1 MHILINLKIYMKSK
15 FSISLLIAV
24 IGCCFQNCKSN
35 EDIPGDPEKPV
46 STTLTVR
53 ELPIIDGSDSTEPLR
68 NILVSKLLG
77 CEYEWLRNTPV
88 INYLG
93 LRKVNINCST
103 YELSSKVINSNTH
116 PSFVNLIDGKVDIII
131 TARGIS
137 RDEAKYAEEKGVK
150 LLQKPI
156 ARDGLAFIVNAENPV
171 KNLTHQQIKDIYL
184 KRITNWK
191 EVGGEDAPITPY
203 IRNANS
209 GSQEKFE
216 TIVMD
221 QEEIGQME
229 ILKLEAGNLMW
240 SPYHQLYD
248 NKHGIAFSPYYYY
261 RYIVDWEKVKTIGV
275 NGIEPDKESLTGR
288 NTPSSIDPAQK
299 TLYPF
304 ATEVIVAV
312 REDCP
317 KDSQAYKIYE
327 MLSTKQGQDIV
338 EESGYVRYYSD
349 K

>member
-1 MHILINLKIYMKSK
+1 MKFK
-15 FSISLLIAV
+15 FFLFLAAASLAAGLS
-24 IGCCFQNCKSN
+24 GCKSG
-35 EDIPGDPEKPV
+35 EDNPDDPEKTIE
-46 STTLTVR
+46 SSTLTVGQ
-53 ELPIIDGSDSTEPLR
+53 LPVIDGSDSTEPLR
-68 NILVSKLLG
+68 TIFVSKLLG

-88 INYLG
+88 MHYKG
-93 LRKVNINCST
+93 LRRVEIKNSIIG
-103 YELSSKVINSNTH
+103 LSGKMINSNTH
-116 PSFVNLIDGKVDIII
+116 QSFVKLIDGTVDIII

-137 RDEAKYAEEKGVK
+137 RDEAKYASEKGVK

-171 KNLTHQQIKDIYL
+171 KDLTHQQIKDIYL

-216 TIVMD
+216 TIVMN
-221 QEEIGQME
+221 QEEVGQME
-229 ILKLEAGNLMW
+229 ILRLEAGKVMW
-240 SPYHQLYD
+240 SPYNQLYT
-248 NKHGIAFSPYYYY
+248 NKNGIAFTPYYYY
-261 RYIVDWEKVKTIGV
+261 RYIVDWDKVKTIGV
-275 NGIEPDKESLTGR
+275 NGIDPNKENLTGKS
-288 NTPSSIDPAQK
+288 TASSKDPSK
-299 TLYPF
+299 KVLYPF
-304 ATEVIVAV
+304 ASEVIAAI

-338 EESGYVRYYSD
+338 EESGYIRY
-349 K
+349 